1 MLKNSPPPYCTSL
14 YDCARDN
21 PISCVCRRGR
31 PGTARRKRVACPC
44 FSHPER
50 EIYLSPIHPSLAC
63 PFCLFVYRGLDVIMH
78 MPHRPLFSYF
88 AWTSRNRR
96 DSLRRLHRPCPPIQQ
111 QLEVGGKSPRHRR
124 HRRIGVVIP
133 CFTSPPFRSRR
144 SSSSSHAFPRLRP
157 ARANPLRRQHRLR
170 ATIALLHRGRHHI
183 PGHAPRLPRDA
194 ALRLP
199 RRLHVA
205 SVPGRA
211 EELVAVLHQR

>member
-1 MLKNSPPPYCTSL
+1 M
-14 YDCARDN
+14 
-21 PISCVCRRGR
+21 CVCY
-31 PGTARRKRVACPC
+31 TH
-44 FSHPER
+44 SHQ
-50 EIYLSPIHPSLAC
+50 PSLAC

-78 MPHRPLFSYF
+78 MPHMHICFLISPGRPG
-88 AWTSRNRR
+88 T
-96 DSLRRLHRPCPPIQQ
+96 DVTQLRRLHRPCPPIQQ
-111 QLEVGGKSPRHRR
+111 QLDVGGKSPRHRR

-157 ARANPLRRQHRLR
+157 ARALRRQHRLR

-183 PGHAPRLPRDA
+183 PGHAPRLPRAA